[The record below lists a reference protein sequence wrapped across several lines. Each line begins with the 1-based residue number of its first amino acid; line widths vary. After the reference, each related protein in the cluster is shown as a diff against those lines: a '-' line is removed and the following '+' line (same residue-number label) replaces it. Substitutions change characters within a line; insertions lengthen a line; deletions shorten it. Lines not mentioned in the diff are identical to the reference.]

1 MLLNPNKDLK
11 QDTKHHQ
18 KKKKKRLQKIW
29 TEIFKAK

>member
-18 KKKKKRLQKIW
+18 KKKKMFQKIL
-29 TEIFKAK
+29 TEIFKAE